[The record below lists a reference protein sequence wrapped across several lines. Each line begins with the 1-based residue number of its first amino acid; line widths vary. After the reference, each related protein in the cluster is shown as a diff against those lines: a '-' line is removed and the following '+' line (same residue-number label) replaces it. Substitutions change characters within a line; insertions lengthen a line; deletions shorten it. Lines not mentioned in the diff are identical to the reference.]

1 MPKITA
7 ATVAVTAFLLA
18 ALTGCADG
26 AGKGADETSSPSAIE
41 TAMPEEPEA
50 PLAAGAPQKVEAA
63 QVEAEFIEV
72 VRDRLSKIQSQIP
85 DATDEQLVSA
95 AWKACEQMNNTNNEE
110 LSLIEGETKTSGY
123 YMDSDAIK
131 IAARL
136 TLCPIDS

>member
-1 MPKITA
+1 MPKVTA
-7 ATVAVTAFLLA
+7 ATVAVTALLLI

-26 AGKGADETSSPSAIE
+26 ADSVSDESTAPSASDSVTPDETA
-41 TAMPEEPEA
+41 A
-50 PLAAGAPQKVEAA
+50 PLVAGAPQEVDDA
-63 QVEAEFIEV
+63 QVEAEFIEA

-85 DATDEQLVSA
+85 DATDEQLLSA
-95 AWKACEQMNNTNNEE
+95 ARKACDVMNDTNNEE
-110 LSLIEGETKTSGY
+110 LSLIEGETKTNGY